1 MTWYALL
8 GLTLLTIIGS
18 ASLHDGVLPAS
29 LGAALLWAGGALLAV
44 AAYSGI
50 CRERRQKH
58 ATICAPESPLPC
70 ASQSAAVEW
79 PVSGHRHP
87 LYRTARIGLFLLSAG
102 LLASSLGGIAR
113 SLDHILYAGALQ
125 LPPSDQ
131 KLEKTI
137 TAELAKAVTTLNFD
151 SIILEA
157 LAEEDIHRAE
167 IYVTVARRIGFPLR
181 PQTLAEFEDAT
192 DIWSTGVRKT
202 ISAGGGFLT
211 GGVEDLESFAGA
223 VVGDISGWGDL
234 RDITIHGSACLA
246 GKPYDAFI
254 LGLSLFGFAITV
266 LEPSQVMNTGAAVL
280 KGANR
285 FRRTSQP
292 LRRQLHRMVGET
304 VDMDAAKA
312 AMRNPTAENAAKA
325 IRREGAGALTRV
337 AAHAGTI
344 YDTGGSRALLMALR
358 HADNTDE
365 LALFARVSRV
375 MGKQADE
382 VIELAGKRLK
392 TVLRAHKITLRTAAM
407 VTGWTGALLAALLT
421 LSAALSER
429 VARRIGTTHLL
440 AWLAR
445 SLTVRA

>member
-1 MTWYALL
+1 MTWHALL
-8 GLTLLTIIGS
+8 GLTLLAIIGS
-18 ASLHDGVLPAS
+18 ASLYDGVMPAS
-29 LGAALLWAGGALLAV
+29 LGAVLLWAGVALLAV
-44 AAYSGI
+44 AAYHGI
-50 CRERRQKH
+50 CRVIRQKH
-58 ATICAPESPLPC
+58 IAICAQESPLPC
-70 ASQSAAVEW
+70 ASQSAAVEG
-79 PVSGHRHP
+79 PVGGHRHP

-102 LLASSLGGIAR
+102 LLASALGGIAR
-113 SLDHILYAGALQ
+113 NLDHILYAGALQ

-137 TAELAKAVTTLNFD
+137 AAEFAKAVATLDFD
-151 SIILEA
+151 SIILKA

-181 PQTLAEFEDAT
+181 PQTLAQFEDAT
-192 DIWSTGVRKT
+192 DTWSTVVRT
-202 ISAGGGFLT
+202 TTSVGNGFFT
-211 GGVEDLESFAGA
+211 GSVEDLESFAGA
-223 VVGDISGWGDL
+223 VAGDISGWGDL
-234 RDITIHGSACLA
+234 RDITIHGSAYLS
-246 GKPYDAFI
+246 GKPYDEFI
-254 LGLSLFGFAITV
+254 LGLSLFGLAITV
-266 LEPSQVMNTGAAVL
+266 LEPSQVMNTGAAAL

-312 AMRNPTAENAAKA
+312 ALRNPTAEAAAKT
-325 IRREGAGALTRV
+325 IRREGASALTRV

-344 YDTGGSRALLMALR
+344 YDTGGRRALLMALR
-358 HADNTDE
+358 HADNADE

-382 VIELAGKRLK
+382 VIELASKRLK
-392 TVLRAHKITLRTAAM
+392 TVLRAHKITLRTAAV
-407 VTGWTGALLAALLT
+407 VTGWTAALLAALLT
-421 LSAALSER
+421 LAAALSEL